1 MPPPSHNHF
10 VLLTSCG
17 VYWHESTSP
26 SWNSIVVSAAAPS
39 VSLSEALAWAPWCCW
54 TWRHSRLCDTR
65 AARLSAIS
73 SFTWGK
79 QQQQQQQHQHILSK
93 MQQPKKATWARRLA
107 CSKRLVLASEGIKL
121 PFQTLV
127 WLVFRQLRSCMLSCE
142 GVCKAVER
150 ARASGTLQ
158 CDSAGWMKWTIY
170 KNTKTSLRPRL
181 HHLLL
186 VRS

>member
-1 MPPPSHNHF
+1 MPPSSHNHF

-17 VYWHESTSP
+17 VWVYWHESTSP

-54 TWRHSRLCDTR
+54 TWRHSWLCDTR

-79 QQQQQQQHQHILSK
+79 RQQQRRQQQQQRQQQRQHILSE

-107 CSKRLVLASEGIKL
+107 CSKRLVFASEGTKL
-121 PFQTLV
+121 PFQTLAT
-127 WLVFRQLRSCMLSCE
+127 WSDLYLDNFAPACRLDETSTYQNE
-142 GVCKAVER
+142 PF
-150 ARASGTLQ
+150 
-158 CDSAGWMKWTIY
+158 
-170 KNTKTSLRPRL
+170 TKIQN
-181 HHLLL
+181 LL
-186 VRS
+186 